1 MPLQPP
7 PGLELEGVGFARAVL
22 VLANNGVS
30 LCRGLVPGS
39 GCSIWDNNGPSWF
52 AVGGGLPANPGA
64 VSPGWGAPARQRGCG
79 GARGEAPCRRVSSQ
93 TLQTPFGT
101 SSRLQGWELPAAP
114 LGFQTLLIFPPSV
127 CRRVGT
133 GWTEPRR
140 GESCGRDPEITPA
153 ATAGE
158 QEHGCSRDFPV
169 NIWEGD
175 GAASGPTSMNT
186 RCLFLR
192 TVENSRP
199 GEQRGPFL
207 DGRIDCY
214 PLLSAGDELRGG
226 SRPGHPRS
234 PCSRVRPR
242 HRDLPPS
249 TSPSR
254 AGRLCPRLAA
264 GAARARPRRGLAGL
278 QRGAPARLRPRA
290 RRTRPAA
297 PGRCVRSRV
306 WPWPPG
312 PPRRK

>member
-1 MPLQPP
+1 MGWGRVLWGLGAQRGFLSCFTSPSVFCLLLPPRDACGRVLCAHPGAGLCRLPGHPLAGVQDAATCSPSTP
-7 PGLELEGVGFARAVL
+7 SSALPGRSKLWPGPHPVPGRRAVL
-22 VLANNGVS
+22 EHTWAQLARPAVLPPAPMERHLPGA
-30 LCRGLVPGS
+30 RGRCWDPNPIPG
-39 GCSIWDNNGPSWF
+39 
-52 AVGGGLPANPGA
+52 AVGGCRPFPSQRA
-64 VSPGWGAPARQRGCG
+64 ARCQRGTPQRWPEEMLRSRREPACG
-79 GARGEAPCRRVSSQ
+79 DWVDRAQEGGELR
-93 TLQTPFGT
+93 
-101 SSRLQGWELPAAP
+101 QG
-114 LGFQTLLIFPPSV
+114 
-127 CRRVGT
+127 
-133 GWTEPRR
+133 PRNHT
-140 GESCGRDPEITPA
+140 CGN
-153 ATAGE
+153 
-158 QEHGCSRDFPV
+158 GC
-169 NIWEGD
+169 
-175 GAASGPTSMNT
+175 
-186 RCLFLR
+186 
-192 TVENSRP
+192 RP